1 MPVFYSKT
9 TIKEF
14 SIDEFNIRNDLLTQR
29 FGNPLS
35 VKDFYRLVFP
45 EGFLEKE
52 GEQRK
57 EGVTAI
63 MTVVPV
69 SKKNADGTVVKPKA
83 YTRIVT
89 DDLNVLSDY
98 NSMQNFLLMS
108 PVAYY
113 GKRPQQKLARWLMG
127 LVFDI
132 DDVYQDNLANFFRLA
147 YDVKA
152 LPIPTLVVS
161 SGNGLHL
168 YYLFKAPVPMYPYLK
183 LALTQYKEGLTR
195 ILWTKWTSRNK
206 NIQIHGINQGYRLVG
221 SRTKVGR
228 FKEIDYRVLGWKTG
242 DRVDFHYL
250 DGFLSDENQLANIY
264 KRFTKGK
271 TPLAKAKVLW
281 PDWYQHVIIEGKKTS
296 GEWTCKEDLY
306 NWWLRKIRKEGVVG
320 NRYNCMRLMCAY
332 ALKSGVTAKQV
343 LEDMQEIYEQ
353 FSAMTTIDNPNY
365 LTTEEMQK
373 AYRQYY
379 HPEFRHISI
388 ASIEKLTGFSIP
400 KNRRNYRKQAVHL
413 EIARLAQKLKFG
425 SSWRYHGG
433 RPTAEAKVREFRKKY
448 PYATKAQ
455 CQKITGMSKGTILKW
470 WDVAASSI
478 KKSKALP
485 KGLSPLDRINA
496 IMNETLSN
504 TSWSNIKNTFEE
516 LSEDDKIQE

>member
-1 MPVFYSKT
+1 
-9 TIKEF
+9 
-14 SIDEFNIRNDLLTQR
+14 
-29 FGNPLS
+29 
-35 VKDFYRLVFP
+35 
-45 EGFLEKE
+45 
-52 GEQRK
+52 
-57 EGVTAI
+57 
-63 MTVVPV
+63 
-69 SKKNADGTVVKPKA
+69 
-83 YTRIVT
+83 
-89 DDLNVLSDY
+89 
-98 NSMQNFLLMS
+98 
-108 PVAYY
+108 
-113 GKRPQQKLARWLMG
+113 
-127 LVFDI
+127 
-132 DDVYQDNLANFFRLA
+132 
-147 YDVKA
+147 
-152 LPIPTLVVS
+152 
-161 SGNGLHL
+161 
-168 YYLFKAPVPMYPYLK
+168 
-183 LALTQYKEGLTR
+183 
-195 ILWTKWTSRNK
+195 
-206 NIQIHGINQGYRLVG
+206 
-221 SRTKVGR
+221 
-228 FKEIDYRVLGWKTG
+228 
-242 DRVDFHYL
+242 
-250 DGFLSDENQLANIY
+250 
-264 KRFTKGK
+264 
-271 TPLAKAKVLW
+271 
-281 PDWYQHVIIEGKKTS
+281 
-296 GEWTCKEDLY
+296 
-306 NWWLRKIRKEGVVG
+306 
-320 NRYNCMRLMCAY
+320 MCAY